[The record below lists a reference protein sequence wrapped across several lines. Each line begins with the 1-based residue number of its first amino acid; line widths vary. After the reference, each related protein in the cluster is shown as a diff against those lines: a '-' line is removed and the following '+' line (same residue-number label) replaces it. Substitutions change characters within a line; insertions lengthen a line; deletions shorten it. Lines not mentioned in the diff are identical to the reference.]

1 MQQQMRYEAEYF
13 DDKKR
18 LLRAIF
24 NETLAQ
30 CNDALHKRN
39 ISKGKVYFFIYIFH
53 FSSHPSIKS
62 IIK

>member
-24 NETLAQ
+24 NETLTQ
-30 CNDALHKRN
+30 CNDALQKRN
-39 ISKGKVYFFIYIFH
+39 ITKGKFFSLFLK
-53 FSSHPSIKS
+53 FSVF
-62 IIK
+62 

>member
-30 CNDALHKRN
+30 CNDAFHRKN
-39 ISKGKVYFFIYIFH
+39 ISKGLFK
-53 FSSHPSIKS
+53 FSWKILFS
-62 IIK
+62 